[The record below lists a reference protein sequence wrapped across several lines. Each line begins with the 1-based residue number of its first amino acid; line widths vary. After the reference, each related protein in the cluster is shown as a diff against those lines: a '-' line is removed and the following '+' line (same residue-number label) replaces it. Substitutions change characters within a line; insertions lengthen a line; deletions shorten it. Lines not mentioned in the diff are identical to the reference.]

1 MMKMK
6 VPKQRTYTRELEE
19 EAVRLHGHGGPY
31 MVIGLRI
38 GLQALNLLDALGWF
52 DINCRAEL
60 RWAPPDAC
68 VLDGIQ
74 VSTGCT
80 LGKRNIEVEEKEG
93 VSATF
98 KHGGKSVTLRVKQN
112 ILSKI
117 NGNIREHDHD
127 EENQEHAAETRRLM
141 DELIV
146 IPANELFE
154 ISLK

>member
-19 EAVRLHGHGGPY
+19 EAVKLHGHGGPF
-31 MVIGLRI
+31 MVIGLRM
-38 GLQALNLLDALGWF
+38 GLQALTILDARGWF
-52 DINCRAEL
+52 DISSRVAL
-60 RWAPPDAC
+60 RWSPPDAC

-80 LGKRNIEVEEKEG
+80 LGKRNIEVDDKEG

-98 KHGGKSVTLRVKQN
+98 THMSKTVVLKVKPN
-112 ILSKI
+112 ILAKI
-117 NGNIREHDHD
+117 NGNIEEHGHD
-127 EENQEHAAETRRLM
+127 ESNPEHEEETRRIM
-141 DELIV
+141 DELITM
-146 IPANELFE
+146 PALDLFE